1 MQGKIEHAREKGY
14 KLTQPIDTHFRIVK
28 KLGDGHYTEYGS
40 VDSLLISSLGF
51 SRWLTRGLA

>member
-1 MQGKIEHAREKGY
+1 MQGKNEHAREKGY

-40 VDSLLISSLGF
+40 LMIC
-51 SRWLTRGLA
+51 